1 MRGYLELPGHGRLI
15 NGYGPTENTTFTCCG
30 GFDRAEQI
38 GESVPMGRPIAGTQV
53 YILDPQGQP
62 VPIGVRGEIYTGGD
76 GLARGYLNAHE
87 LTSERFIPNPFN
99 PDSRA
104 RLYKTGDIA
113 RWLPDGQIEF
123 LGRGDNQIKIRGYRI
138 EPGEIE
144 TALRVQSEVRE
155 VAVLVREDTPGDR
168 LLVAYLVAHAQE
180 KPDESTLRTRLGE
193 ILPDYML
200 PNAFVWL
207 DKLPLT
213 LNGKLDR
220 KALPAPQAGVKGRP
234 AETDQPTN
242 ILELQLLRLWHRL
255 FHRED
260 IGRHDNFF
268 DLGGHSLLAARLA
281 TEIDQL
287 LGCKLPIA
295 ALFQSPTVESLTRRL
310 TAENWVPAWKSLVP
324 LQPLGAKPP
333 FFLVHGWGGDV
344 FVFLGLAR
352 QLAPDQP
359 AYGLQAVGLD
369 GKSPRHTTL
378 ENMAAHYVQEIRSFQ
393 PEGPYYLGGY
403 SMGGLIAFEMAQQL
417 HRLGQRVALLAL
429 FDTVP
434 ICTIP
439 WTVYGRVIPSYL
451 WERLRMHLRRGWRMP
466 NRERRDYFRGRWTAL
481 QHWMVRNRVRLPV
494 TPIATPGGSQP
505 LQLSGFADYYLALAS
520 AYRLHRYPG
529 SADVFVSE
537 HTNPHWA
544 SSWKQLVRGGVSYHR
559 IPGTHLELL
568 TPMSLPVLSIAL
580 RTALHR
586 AQNENIHVNHGA
598 TKVP

>member
-1 MRGYLELPGHGRLI
+1 
-15 NGYGPTENTTFTCCG
+15 
-30 GFDRAEQI
+30 
-38 GESVPMGRPIAGTQV
+38 
-53 YILDPQGQP
+53 
-62 VPIGVRGEIYTGGD
+62 
-76 GLARGYLNAHE
+76 
-87 LTSERFIPNPFN
+87 
-99 PDSRA
+99 
-104 RLYKTGDIA
+104 
-113 RWLPDGQIEF
+113 
-123 LGRGDNQIKIRGYRI
+123 
-138 EPGEIE
+138 
-144 TALRVQSEVRE
+144 
-155 VAVLVREDTPGDR
+155 
-168 LLVAYLVAHAQE
+168 
-180 KPDESTLRTRLGE
+180 
-193 ILPDYML
+193 
-200 PNAFVWL
+200 
-207 DKLPLT
+207 
-213 LNGKLDR
+213 
-220 KALPAPQAGVKGRP
+220 
-234 AETDQPTN
+234 
-242 ILELQLLRLWHRL
+242 
-255 FHRED
+255 
-260 IGRHDNFF
+260 
-268 DLGGHSLLAARLA
+268 
-281 TEIDQL
+281 
-287 LGCKLPIA
+287 
-295 ALFQSPTVESLTRRL
+295 
-310 TAENWVPAWKSLVP
+310 
-324 LQPLGAKPP
+324 
-333 FFLVHGWGGDV
+333 
-344 FVFLGLAR
+344 
-352 QLAPDQP
+352 
-359 AYGLQAVGLD
+359 
-369 GKSPRHTTL
+369 
-378 ENMAAHYVQEIRSFQ
+378 
-393 PEGPYYLGGY
+393 
-403 SMGGLIAFEMAQQL
+403 MGGLIAFEMAQQL